1 MIFNGNS
8 RKQVQYITLSM
19 NGDWKCNYGLVPPGN
34 SKMLSTLVEKGWRMS
49 GLKVLLLTQ

>member
-8 RKQVQYITLSM
+8 RKQAQYITLSM
-19 NGDWKCNYGLVPPGN
+19 IGDWKYNYGLAPPGN
-34 SKMLSTLVEKGWRMS
+34 SKLLSTLVEKGWRLG